1 MRADQN
7 QFINAQDEVMITK
20 DMTVADAIKASVDYY
35 YKSLVS
41 AKDQKLLDLAF
52 NSNISQEDLDKFLS
66 DWDIEAA
73 GSAKAL
79 LLSYV
84 MKSHPELKFNE
95 YTGPRLKG
103 VFNFFRFSNLTLLS
117 NYTKIGHELNKNGII
132 PMIIKGGVM
141 KYLRPELS
149 RTMGDIDILVFGEDE
164 YEKSKKIALD
174 LGYEYEDNGHSIDLH
189 TPGKQD
195 GICDIHQYIDVES
208 EYDKNFLRKFKD
220 RAIKKT
226 VFGVETYVPCPEDI
240 FFINM
245 LNMIKNIHKN
255 TSVHGILY
263 ALFDFEYLKNSKPD
277 FNWDIVLDNICATNA
292 HLQTIIAVEF
302 ANRLVPGI
310 LPEFLAKNK
319 TSLNY
324 VQQCFDHDR
333 YYSIYVHEVR
343 AKSAKTKLHDVHSVR
358 DFLRYL
364 NIKAKKQVRWFVLQ
378 HPALI
383 KIWLK
388 LA

>member
-1 MRADQN
+1 MEVDQN
-7 QFINAQDEVMITK
+7 QFINANNEVMITK

-35 YKSLVS
+35 YASLVS
-41 AKDQKLLDLAF
+41 AKDQKLLNLAF
-52 NSNISQEDLDKFLS
+52 NRDISQKDLDKFLS
-66 DWDIEAA
+66 DWDIEVA

-117 NYTKIGHELNKNGII
+117 NYTKIGRELNKNGII

-149 RTMGDIDILVFGEDE
+149 RTMGDIDILVFGKDE
-164 YEKSKKIALD
+164 YEKSKKISLD

-195 GICDIHQYIDVES
+195 GICDIHQYIELES
-208 EYDKNFLRKFKD
+208 EYDKKILEKFKE

-226 VFGVETYVPCPEDI
+226 VFGVATYVPCPEDI
-240 FFINM
+240 LFINM
-245 LNMIKNIHKN
+245 MNMVKNIHKN
-255 TSVHGILY
+255 TSIHGILY
-263 ALFDFEYLKNSKPD
+263 ALFDFDYLKNSKPNFD
-277 FNWDIVLDNICATNA
+277 WGIVLDDICATNA
-292 HLQTIIAVEF
+292 HLQTIIAVGF
-302 ANRLVPGI
+302 ANRLIPGI
-310 LPEFLAKNK
+310 LPEFLATNK
-319 TSLNY
+319 ITQNY
-324 VQQCFDHDR
+324 IQKSFDHDR
-333 YYSIYVHEVR
+333 YYSLYVHAVR
-343 AKSAKTKLHDVHSVR
+343 AKSAQTKIHDVHSFR

-364 NIKAKKQVRWFVLQ
+364 NIKGTKQVRWFVLQ
-378 HPALI
+378 HPVLI